1 MQVRP
6 WVVDVTGDVDL
17 TARNDLA
24 YIGTFNGSSPLET
37 QSPGYI
43 MASTYLVYSRGREH
57 FRSS

>member
-1 MQVRP
+1 M
-6 WVVDVTGDVDL
+6 VDVTADVDL

-57 FRSS
+57 FRFS